1 MLIKESQL
9 RAIIREELLK
19 EHIKNNLEL
28 TQEGFMSDLGKYSK
42 EFGIWALLSLTI
54 NVLNPLKA
62 FADNFKD
69 IVVQDMA
76 KSAYVKVVKAKKE
89 IGDKNFEK
97 FSKSIDLETAS
108 KKLDKALKEY
118 DDAFSERDA
127 LDKHMDAQF
136 AKVDQ
141 KTRENMKKLYADAQA
156 KVEKT
161 GRAANAAKEEY
172 DKAVQKL
179 KDTYYLKLA
188 DEGNKEVNRQ
198 YGN

>member
-28 TQEGFMSDLGKYSK
+28 MQEGFMSDLGKYSK
-42 EFGIWALLSLTI
+42 EFGIAALLSLTV

-69 IVVQDMA
+69 IVVRDMA
-76 KSAYVKVVKAKKE
+76 KSSYAKVVKAKKE
-89 IGDKNFEK
+89 IGNKNFEK
-97 FSKSIDLETAS
+97 FSKSIDLQSAS
-108 KKLDKALKEY
+108 EKLDKALHEY
-118 DDAFSERDA
+118 DTAFSQRDA
-127 LDKHMDAQF
+127 LDKFMDAKY

-141 KTRENMKKLYADAQA
+141 KTRDSLDKKYEDAQA
-156 KVEKT
+156 KVEET
-161 GRAANAAKEEY
+161 GRAAYAAKKEY

-179 KDTYYLKLA
+179 KDTYYEKLA
-188 DEGNKEVNRQ
+188 DKGNKEVDRQ